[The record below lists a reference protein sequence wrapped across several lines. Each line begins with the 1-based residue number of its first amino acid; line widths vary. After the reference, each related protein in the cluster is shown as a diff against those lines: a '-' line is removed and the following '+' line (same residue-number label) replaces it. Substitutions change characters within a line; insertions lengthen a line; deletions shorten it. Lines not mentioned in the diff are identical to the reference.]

1 MGRKR
6 TVPWNLGEISYLE
19 RAGGRIQAVARTRFP
34 NGSRHKVTGTGASRA
49 AARRVLLDRVE
60 QLKGIHGTGVLRGD
74 DPAEALIEE
83 WQTSTRWH
91 DLAANS
97 HKSYTSNLDVHIRPA
112 VAHLRVGDL
121 STPTLQ
127 RIVDAVVRGAGEG
140 AAKTTRA
147 ILMDLGNAGV
157 RAGVW
162 TYNPGRELVL
172 PRTVTKD
179 VKPALTAA
187 DLAQLISRCEARG
200 TARALQLRR
209 LIILMAA
216 TGSRPGE
223 ALSLEWSNV
232 DLSRGV
238 VEFAG
243 TLIRT
248 AGEGLHK
255 QDKTK
260 GKRVRRALL
269 PPAAVVELSTWADPD
284 MRVGWVLKS
293 EAGGPVE
300 LQNMGTEWRR
310 IKSPSYDVYTPR
322 DVRAAVG
329 TTVAES
335 EGVWAAAQRLGHADA
350 GITAAHYVDRG
361 VTAEGVE
368 AMEVMLSAALGWK
381 VSEAGPDRP
390 HGAVTS

>member
-6 TVPWNLGEISYLE
+6 TAPWKLGEISYLE
-19 RAGGRIQAVARTRFP
+19 RTNGGIQAIARTRFP
-34 NGSRHKVTGTGASRA
+34 DGSRHKVTGTGKTRA
-49 AARRVLLDRVE
+49 AARRALLDRVE
-60 QLKGIHGTGVLRGD
+60 QLKAVHGTGVLRGD
-74 DPAEALIEE
+74 DPAEALIKE
-83 WQTSTRWH
+83 WQNSTRWH
-91 DLAANS
+91 DLAAGS
-97 HKSYTSNLDVHIRPA
+97 RKSYTSNLDVHIRPA
-112 VAHLRVGDL
+112 VAHLLVGDL

-127 RIVDAVVRGAGEG
+127 RIVDTVVRGAGEG

-172 PRTVTKD
+172 PRKVTKD

-187 DLAQLISRCEARG
+187 DLAQLISRCEVRG

-232 DLSRGV
+232 DLNHGV
-238 VEFAG
+238 VEFTG

-248 AGEGLHK
+248 AEEGLHK

-260 GKRVRRALL
+260 GKRARRAQL
-269 PPAAVVELSTWADPD
+269 PPAAIVELSTWADPAT
-284 MRVGWVLKS
+284 RVGWVLKS

-310 IKSPSYDVYTPR
+310 IKSPSYEKYTPR

-361 VTAEGVE
+361 VTAEGVD
-368 AMEVMLSAALGWK
+368 AMEVMLSAALGWN
-381 VSEAGPDRP
+381 VPEAAADRLD
-390 HGAVTS
+390 GAPAS